1 MSKKISI
8 LIADDHALFR
18 RGLVELLSE
27 QPDFV
32 VLGEASNGLEAAELN
47 RQYNADVVLMDVNMP
62 GVGGVEALY
71 SIKRTSTSRV
81 LMLTIST
88 SDSDL
93 LGAIKAGAGGYLL
106 KSAEPEELC
115 TAIRWI
121 AAGKNYLSQEVTTV
135 VMQAA
140 VQKQE
145 NQGTEI
151 LSARELEIL
160 ASMARGA
167 TNAEIATRLVISAN
181 TVKTHV
187 RKILEKLNASNRAE
201 AVARALDQGLLKSL

>member
-18 RGLVELLSE
+18 RGLVELLRE
-27 QPDFV
+27 QPDFIV
-32 VLGEASNGLEAAELN
+32 VGEASNGLEAMELN
-47 RQYNADVVLMDVNMP
+47 RQLNADVILMDVNMP
-62 GVGGVEALY
+62 GVNGVEALY
-71 SIKRTSTSRV
+71 AVKRTSNSRV

-88 SDSDL
+88 SDTDL
-93 LGAIKAGAGGYLL
+93 LGAIRAGAEGYLL

-115 TAIRWI
+115 AAIRWI
-121 AAGKNYLSQEVTTV
+121 SAGKNYLSQEVTTA

-140 VQKQE
+140 VQKQD
-145 NQGTEI
+145 NQGQEI

-160 ASMARGA
+160 SSMARGA
-167 TNAEIATRLVISAN
+167 TNAEIATRLVISSN

-187 RKILEKLNASNRAE
+187 RKILGKLNASNRAE